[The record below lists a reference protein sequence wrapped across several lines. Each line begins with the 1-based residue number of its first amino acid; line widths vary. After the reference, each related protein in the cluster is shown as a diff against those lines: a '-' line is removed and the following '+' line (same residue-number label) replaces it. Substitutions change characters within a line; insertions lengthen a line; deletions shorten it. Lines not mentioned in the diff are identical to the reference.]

1 MENNNYYEGVYIPDI
16 IKIGKLTSLLGV
28 LVAFGPAIVLAT
40 VFGIVPPWG
49 AVGQAFINIAGAVG
63 VIWIIEP
70 VSYFPILGIPGNY
83 LAFITGN
90 ISNLRVPSAT
100 AAQNATG
107 YDPGTHEG
115 TIVATIGMAVS
126 VVVNI
131 VILAAGVFAGN
142 AILAMLPENVIAALN
157 FLLPALFGALFV
169 QFAIAKLKLAPI
181 ALIIAIGLT
190 VLSQRGITPSFLT
203 TLIAVFGTMAIG
215 IMMEKG
221 KTQ

>member
-1 MENNNYYEGVYIPDI
+1 MDKNNYFEGVYIPEI
-16 IKIGKLTSLLGV
+16 IKIGKLTSLLAV
-28 LVAFGPAIVLAT
+28 LVSFGPALVLAA
-40 VFGIVPPWG
+40 FYGIIPPWG

-70 VSYFPILGIPGNY
+70 ISYFPILGVPGNY

-107 YDPGTHEG
+107 LTPGSHEG
-115 TIVATIGMAVS
+115 TIIATIGMAVS

-131 VILAAGVFAGN
+131 VILAVGVFAGN
-142 AILAMLPENVIAALN
+142 AILSLLPDNVLSALN

>member
-1 MENNNYYEGVYIPDI
+1 MDKNNYFEGVYIPEI
-16 IKIGKLTSLLGV
+16 IKIGKLTSLLAV
-28 LVAFGPAIVLAT
+28 LVSFGPALVLAA
-40 VFGIVPPWG
+40 FYGIIPPWG

-70 VSYFPILGIPGNY
+70 ISYFPILGVPGNY

-107 YDPGTHEG
+107 LTPGSHEG
-115 TIVATIGMAVS
+115 TIIATIGMAVS

-142 AILAMLPENVIAALN
+142 AILSLLPENVLAALN

-181 ALIIAIGLT
+181 ALAISIGLT
-190 VLSQRGITPSFLT
+190 ILSQRGITPSFLT
-203 TLIAVFGTMAIG
+203 TLVAVFGTMAIG
-215 IMMEKG
+215 IFMEKG
-221 KTQ
+221 KTK

>member
-1 MENNNYYEGVYIPDI
+1 MEKNNYFEGIYIPEI

-28 LVAFGPAIVLAT
+28 LVSFGPALVLAA
-40 VFGIVPPWG
+40 FYGIIPPWG

-70 VSYFPILGIPGNY
+70 ISYFPILGVPGNY

-107 YDPGTHEG
+107 FTPGTHEG

-142 AILAMLPENVIAALN
+142 AILSLLPENVVAALN

-169 QFAIAKLKLAPI
+169 QFALVKLKLAPI
-181 ALIIAIGLT
+181 ALAISIILT
-190 VLSQRGITPSFLT
+190 ILSQRGITPSFLT

-215 IMMEKG
+215 IAMEKG
-221 KTQ
+221 KIK

>member
-1 MENNNYYEGVYIPDI
+1 MDKNNYFEGVYIPEI
-16 IKIGKLTSLLGV
+16 IKIGKLTSLLAV
-28 LVAFGPAIVLAT
+28 LVSFGPALVLAA
-40 VFGIVPPWG
+40 FYGIIPPWG

-70 VSYFPILGIPGNY
+70 ISYFPILGVPGNY

-107 YDPGTHEG
+107 LTPGTHEG
-115 TIVATIGMAVS
+115 TIIATIGMAVS

-142 AILAMLPENVIAALN
+142 AILSLLPDNVLSALN

-181 ALIIAIGLT
+181 ALAISIVLT
-190 VLSQRGITPSFLT
+190 ILSQKGITPSFLT
-203 TLIAVFGTMAIG
+203 TLVAVFGTMAIG
-215 IMMEKG
+215 IFMEKG
-221 KTQ
+221 KA